1 MRGFDLFFD
10 LFFFEVDI
18 LLGAERVLFSF
29 LRERDFDLF
38 RNDGADFVLLIYSMK
53 YLNNKLT

>member
-1 MRGFDLFFD
+1 MRGLDLFFDLFFDIFFD

-38 RNDGADFVLLIYSMK
+38 RNDGADFVLLIYIV
-53 YLNNKLT
+53 

>member
-10 LFFFEVDI
+10 LFFEVDI

-29 LRERDFDLF
+29 LRDRDFDLF
-38 RNDGADFVLLIYSMK
+38 RNDGADFVLFIYSMK
-53 YLNNKLT
+53 YLNIEFA

>member
-38 RNDGADFVLLIYSMK
+38 RNDGADFVLFIYNMK